1 MDKNWISIAFTIL
14 VLYFTYRQGKDGA
27 DSKLSVTFICIADMQ
42 CHNRYSF
49 MMSRNAPAFSEQKHL
64 KGFNPASF

>member
-1 MDKNWISIAFTIL
+1 MELIKAIS
-14 VLYFTYRQGKDGA
+14 Y
-27 DSKLSVTFICIADMQ
+27 FICIADMQ

-49 MMSRNAPAFSEQKHL
+49 MMSRNAPAFSKQKHL